1 MRYSMIFVAATM
13 YVPLI
18 LLYFVDVEKG
28 LSQARLFT
36 EQEKAEQEEQNNME
50 LETKA

>member
-18 LLYFVDVEKG
+18 LLYFLDVEKG
-28 LSQARLFT
+28 LAQARLFT
-36 EQEKAEQEEQNNME
+36 ENEKAEEGAKYNME